1 MARSWKWIDVTQQNA
16 AMVEQT
22 SAAARS
28 LAQEADE
35 LAKLVSRFSVGI
47 GKVVARLIAA
57 GVNGFGLKAVA
68 NGSAATSG
76 RNQEP
81 RNRYRRPQHDPR
93 RLDVC
98 LDAGRTSE
106 QFQRY
111 LARRHIVSLAGSEHR
126 GGRLF
131 VGNGKILGCGWRE
144 FGGRSGQHCLGGSGR
159 HRAPHRQYRGGLGFD
174 AGGQLQP
181 IQQRAGRGGEQ
192 RPPGLRGGQ
201 YAWPRGRSDHG
212 HTGCRQLILRAGNR
226 QGQRRRR
233 IGH

>member
-76 RNQEP
+76 GN
-81 RNRYRRPQHDPR
+81 HAIAIGD
-93 RLDVC
+93 
-98 LDAGRTSE
+98 
-106 QFQRY
+106 
-111 LARRHIVSLAGSEHR
+111 GSTT
-126 GGRLF
+126 
-131 VGNGKILGCGWRE
+131 
-144 FGGRSGQHCLGGSGR
+144 
-159 HRAPHRQYRGGLGFD
+159 RA
-174 AGGQLQP
+174 A
-181 IQQRAGRGGEQ
+181 
-192 RPPGLRGGQ
+192 
-201 YAWPRGRSDHG
+201 
-212 HTGCRQLILRAGNR
+212 
-226 QGQRRRR
+226 
-233 IGH
+233 